1 MIDIDLLK
9 EALGILRI
17 VEKEFAVQLKEKH
30 GILFD
35 EYDLANVEAEFEKLG
50 VSL

>member
-1 MIDIDLLK
+1 MIDTDILK

-17 VEKEFAVQLKEKH
+17 VEKEFAVQLKEKY

-35 EYDLANVEAEFEKLG
+35 EYDIANIEVEFEKLG
-50 VSL
+50 VV